1 MANGRLGTAD
11 LAANTNTT
19 VYTVPAANFAVVTLS
34 MCNRSTTQRSI
45 RVAIAAADTPTPG
58 EYIEYDTSLVGNGT
72 LERTG
77 IVVNAG
83 QKIVVHAN
91 SVDVAAVVYGLETAT
106 A

>member
-45 RVAIAAADTPTPG
+45 RVAVAAADTPTPG

-77 IVVNAG
+77 IVVSAG
-83 QKIVVHAN
+83 QKIVVFAN

>member
-19 VYTVPAANFAVVTLS
+19 VYTVPAANFAVVTLG

-45 RVAIAAADTPTPG
+45 RVAVAAADTPTPG

-83 QKIVVHAN
+83 QKIVVFAN
-91 SVDVAAVVYGLETAT
+91 SVDVSAVVYGLETAT

>member
-45 RVAIAAADTPTPG
+45 RVALASADTPTPG

-83 QKIVVHAN
+83 QKIVVFAN
-91 SVDVAAVVYGLETAT
+91 SVDVSAVVYGLETAT

>member
-45 RVAIAAADTPTPG
+45 RVAVAAADTPTPG

-83 QKIVVHAN
+83 QKIVVFAN
-91 SVDVAAVVYGLETAT
+91 SVDVSAVVYGLETAT

>member
-45 RVAIAAADTPTPG
+45 RVAVAAADTPTPG

-83 QKIVVHAN
+83 QKNCSICKQC
-91 SVDVAAVVYGLETAT
+91 
-106 A
+106 

>member
-1 MANGRLGTAD
+1 MANGRLGIAD
-11 LAANTNTT
+11 LSANTNTT
-19 VYTVPAANFAVVTLS
+19 VYTVPAANFAVVILS
-34 MCNRSTTQRSI
+34 MCNRSATQRAI
-45 RVAIAAADTPTPG
+45 RVAVAAADVPTAG

-77 IVVNAG
+77 IVVGAG

-91 SVDVAAVVYGLETAT
+91 SVDVSAVVYGLETAT

>member
-34 MCNRSTTQRSI
+34 MCNRSATQRSV
-45 RVAIAAADTPTPG
+45 RVAVAAADTPTPG

-77 IVVNAG
+77 IVVDAG
-83 QKIVVHAN
+83 QKIVVFAN
-91 SVDVAAVVYGLETAT
+91 SVDVSAVVYGLETAT

>member
-1 MANGRLGTAD
+1 MANGRLGIAD

-19 VYTVPAANFAVVTLS
+19 VYTVPAATFAVVTLS

-45 RVAIAAADTPTPG
+45 RVAVAAADTPTPG

-83 QKIVVHAN
+83 QKIVVFAN
-91 SVDVAAVVYGLETAT
+91 SVDVSAVVYGLETAT